1 MEYIH
6 ENIITIQAA
15 VADSA
20 YDFPLAYRV
29 LEEYGIDF
37 YVRL

>member
-6 ENIITIQAA
+6 ENIIPIQAA